1 MKFREA
7 YLTGQTE
14 FETIFDLTDEWNFS
28 DETCTLREYL
38 GLTAEEE
45 DVWISQSDEA
55 LEDLLN
61 EEKKKRLLFVDID
74 GTLLTTAKELTP
86 LNARM
91 MDKALKQGQGIILT
105 TGRAP
110 ASTILQSKRLHLDK
124 KGCYMICCNGAQV
137 IDSASGKI
145 LFSQGLDLEIIR
157 RCFKEAEMFGV
168 YIQTYDQ
175 DLIIAQEDS
184 PYLHE
189 YSRILEMEYE
199 VVPDAAAYMPS
210 DYRPLKLLCLD
221 KDHSKLDRF
230 RDHLYTIYD
239 GVLDISFSQETYLE
253 IVSKGIS
260 KGNALIKMAEM
271 LHVPLAH
278 CIAAGDSENDI
289 SMIRTAGTGVAMA
302 NAEPAV
308 KEAADY
314 VTQADNN
321 NSGIAEVIE
330 AFVLQD

>member
-86 LNARM
+86 LNAQM

-124 KGCYMICCNGAQV
+124 KGCYMIQV
-137 IDSASGKI
+137 I
-145 LFSQGLDLEIIR
+145 
-157 RCFKEAEMFGV
+157 
-168 YIQTYDQ
+168 
-175 DLIIAQEDS
+175 
-184 PYLHE
+184 
-189 YSRILEMEYE
+189 
-199 VVPDAAAYMPS
+199 
-210 DYRPLKLLCLD
+210 LK
-221 KDHSKLDRF
+221 S
-230 RDHLYTIYD
+230 
-239 GVLDISFSQETYLE
+239 
-253 IVSKGIS
+253 
-260 KGNALIKMAEM
+260 
-271 LHVPLAH
+271 
-278 CIAAGDSENDI
+278 
-289 SMIRTAGTGVAMA
+289 
-302 NAEPAV
+302 
-308 KEAADY
+308 
-314 VTQADNN
+314 
-321 NSGIAEVIE
+321 
-330 AFVLQD
+330 

>member
-1 MKFREA
+1 
-7 YLTGQTE
+7 
-14 FETIFDLTDEWNFS
+14 
-28 DETCTLREYL
+28 
-38 GLTAEEE
+38 
-45 DVWISQSDEA
+45 
-55 LEDLLN
+55 
-61 EEKKKRLLFVDID
+61 
-74 GTLLTTAKELTP
+74 
-86 LNARM
+86 
-91 MDKALKQGQGIILT
+91 
-105 TGRAP
+105 
-110 ASTILQSKRLHLDK
+110 
-124 KGCYMICCNGAQV
+124 
-137 IDSASGKI
+137 
-145 LFSQGLDLEIIR
+145 
-157 RCFKEAEMFGV
+157 MFGV

-221 KDHSKLDRF
+221 KDHGKLDRF

-239 GVLDISFSQETYLE
+239 GILDISFSQETYLE